1 MKCSAHS
8 TYRNRLSI
16 LRKIISVLPV
26 LTPNQPNGIQTPVQE
41 HNFIVKSA
49 PAHRIVATEL
59 SIVLTSIHLLDP
71 LSTEALAGI
80 VGEEEEV
87 EVAGEEE
94 AEAAEVLQTVGEVVV
109 VAEVLLQEELQMPTV
124 ELVEAD
130 GLIA

>member
-1 MKCSAHS
+1 M
-8 TYRNRLSI
+8 
-16 LRKIISVLPV
+16 
-26 LTPNQPNGIQTPVQE
+26 
-41 HNFIVKSA
+41 KSA
-49 PAHRIVATEL
+49 PVPRINTTEQ
-59 SIVLTSIHLLDP
+59 STVLTLTHLLDP

-94 AEAAEVLQTVGEVVV
+94 AEAAEILQTVGEVVV
-109 VAEVLLQEELQMPTV
+109 VAEVVLQEELQMPTL

>member
-1 MKCSAHS
+1 M
-8 TYRNRLSI
+8 
-16 LRKIISVLPV
+16 
-26 LTPNQPNGIQTPVQE
+26 
-41 HNFIVKSA
+41 KSA
-49 PAHRIVATEL
+49 PAHRINTIKL
-59 SIVLTSIHLLDP
+59 PIVLTLTHLLDP

-94 AEAAEVLQTVGEVVV
+94 AEAAEVLQTVEEVVV

>member
-1 MKCSAHS
+1 M
-8 TYRNRLSI
+8 
-16 LRKIISVLPV
+16 
-26 LTPNQPNGIQTPVQE
+26 
-41 HNFIVKSA
+41 KSA
-49 PAHRIVATEL
+49 PAQRTSSTEL
-59 SIVLTSIHLLDP
+59 SIVLTLTHLLDP

-94 AEAAEVLQTVGEVVV
+94 AEAAEVLQIVGEVVV

>member
-1 MKCSAHS
+1 M
-8 TYRNRLSI
+8 
-16 LRKIISVLPV
+16 
-26 LTPNQPNGIQTPVQE
+26 
-41 HNFIVKSA
+41 KSA
-49 PAHRIVATEL
+49 PAHRIVAIEL

-71 LSTEALAGI
+71 LPTEALAGI

-94 AEAAEVLQTVGEVVV
+94 AEAAEILQTVGEVVV

>member
-1 MKCSAHS
+1 M
-8 TYRNRLSI
+8 T
-16 LRKIISVLPV
+16 
-26 LTPNQPNGIQTPVQE
+26 
-41 HNFIVKSA
+41 
-49 PAHRIVATEL
+49 
-59 SIVLTSIHLLDP
+59 HLLDP

-94 AEAAEVLQTVGEVVV
+94 AEAAEILQTVGEVVV
-109 VAEVLLQEELQMPTV
+109 VAEVVLQEELQMPTL

>member
-1 MKCSAHS
+1 M
-8 TYRNRLSI
+8 
-16 LRKIISVLPV
+16 
-26 LTPNQPNGIQTPVQE
+26 
-41 HNFIVKSA
+41 KSA

-59 SIVLTSIHLLDP
+59 SIVLTTIHLLDP

-124 ELVEAD
+124 ELVVAD
-130 GLIA
+130 GLIE